1 MRIACPGGTYGSS
14 DYQFL
19 DGTSMASPHVAGA
32 AAVLF
37 SDTPAATVAEV
48 KTALLDSGDPI
59 AGLSGKTVTG
69 RRLNLNAA
77 LTSLVHK
84 ADTTTTI
91 SSDDPDPSVVGEAVT
106 VKYSVA
112 IDAPGAGTP
121 TGNVTVTDGVRS
133 CTGTVAAGQC
143 TITFTTAGAKSLTAT
158 YAGDAD
164 LQRRARPRPPSRT
177 RSTGPRRR
185 PRSPRMLRIRRR
197 R

>member
-1 MRIACPGGTYGSS
+1 MRIGCPGGTYGSA

-48 KTALLDSGDPI
+48 KAALLISGDAV

-91 SSDDPDPSVVGEAVT
+91 TADDPDPSLVGQAVT
-106 VKYSVA
+106 VKYSVTVN
-112 IDAPGAGTP
+112 APGSGTP
-121 TGNVTVTDGVRS
+121 TGNVTVTDGGRS

-143 TITFTTAGAKSLTAT
+143 TITFTTRGGGL
-158 YAGDAD
+158 
-164 LQRRARPRPPSRT
+164 
-177 RSTGPRRR
+177 
-185 PRSPRMLRIRRR
+185 
-197 R
+197 